1 MCAAAGVATRRAG
14 RRHQD
19 SGRPGANL
27 VDVGDLRDV
36 PLSRARSR
44 YLVDLTDLIGDL
56 VPMPDELA
64 TPPMD
69 WVLPQRLVD
78 QMTEPGGQVRSLDA
92 QSAVR
97 FVRFAAASGARF
109 GPSTSEPLDTIGG
122 LATSTAIEAI
132 IDDVGRPYALWLR
145 TPEPVDW
152 RRVTTSLGIR
162 HVAQTG
168 ACPTAY
174 ARRHELAVTL
184 ALLPNADASSAL
196 LVGQVGGVWTR
207 LPRGVYQLT
216 LSYDPT
222 HADLPTLRPDPAVG
236 STPESVTYRFV
247 QPSGLDWPLPS
258 DGIVLPHRFL
268 NCSRPTSTLIL
279 AIHELIQEAYDVD
292 SRYQLEAIDELG
304 RLDAGG
310 TSVIDRW
317 ASDDDPPTSK
327 GEPAE

>member
-1 MCAAAGVATRRAG
+1 M
-14 RRHQD
+14 
-19 SGRPGANL
+19 
-27 VDVGDLRDV
+27 
-36 PLSRARSR
+36 
-44 YLVDLTDLIGDL
+44 DLTDLIGDL

-78 QMTEPGGQVRSLDA
+78 QVTEPGGQVRSLDA

-132 IDDVGRPYALWLR
+132 VDDVGRPYALWLR

-152 RRVTTSLGIR
+152 RRVTTSLHIR

-168 ACPTAY
+168 ACPSTY

-207 LPRGVYQLT
+207 LPRGVYQLA
-216 LSYDPT
+216 LSYNPT

-258 DGIVLPHRFL
+258 DGIVLPHRFFEL
-268 NCSRPTSTLIL
+268 LQTYLDIDPGP
-279 AIHELIQEAYDVD
+279 IHELIQEAYDVD

-304 RLDAGG
+304 SLDASR
-310 TSVIDRW
+310 TRVIESV
-317 ASDDDPPTSK
+317 AGDDDPATSK
-327 GEPAE
+327 GEAAE